1 MFQEEIRFHQADTG
15 KTFLREGR
23 AWTQAEGSENGRPGQ
38 GWSSKKTQRGLVD
51 PEQTETILD
60 VVPQV
65 LRAVEDVQPRSDVII
80 FGL

>member
-1 MFQEEIRFHQADTG
+1 M
-15 KTFLREGR
+15 EGR

-38 GWSSKKTQRGLVD
+38 GRLSKKTQRGLAG
-51 PEQTETILD
+51 EAEAILD

-65 LRAVEDVQPRSDVII
+65 PRTVEDVQPRSDVIV